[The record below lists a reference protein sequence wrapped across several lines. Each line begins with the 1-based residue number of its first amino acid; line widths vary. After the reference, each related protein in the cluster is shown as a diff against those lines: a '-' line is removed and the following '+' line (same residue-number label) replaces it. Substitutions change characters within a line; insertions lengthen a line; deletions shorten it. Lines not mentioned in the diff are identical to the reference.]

1 MSIKKARKTL
11 QNKEK
16 FNYDILDKVANS
28 GEHGALQGSLYHISE
43 KFGHVHCAEGK
54 SMLHPEFATCGCKME
69 PFAAPF
75 FQHLCDLFSVY
86 AVFRVLRKY
95 TYIYDLHENFDLSFD
110 VF

>member
-1 MSIKKARKTL
+1 MIYWIKWQTREELPRPQT
-11 QNKEK
+11 EE
-16 FNYDILDKVANS
+16 IS
-28 GEHGALQGSLYHISE
+28 CIPSLGVIY
-43 KFGHVHCAEGK
+43 
-54 SMLHPEFATCGCKME
+54 PEFATCGCKME